1 MCWTCVS
8 TKRLPILCKYF
19 LWALYQVDEWD
30 KSIWFRTIFTPPNHV
45 SCRNTLRTSKR
56 MLTIFLCTVN
66 TYCVHVQT
74 GYTCRLEICGDL
86 NYRKF
91 TAKGWADLQRVYW
104 TIEWDV
110 DPSRAETSQKP
121 KGWIYFSKLGDSH
134 CAPSWLLGPSEG
146 VSLCSEKMLVFT
158 AFRITN
164 DTDGLNVV
172 LNSFGFF
179 RLVVDFL

>member
-19 LWALYQVDEWD
+19 LWALYQVDVWD

-56 MLTIFLCTVN
+56 MLTIFFMYSKYVLRTCTDRL
-66 TYCVHVQT
+66 YVQAWNLW
-74 GYTCRLEICGDL
+74 GLKLQKIYSQGMSR
-86 NYRKF
+86 F
-91 TAKGWADLQRVYW
+91 TASVLDHRVGC
-104 TIEWDV
+104 V

-164 DTDGLNVV
+164 DTDSDST
-172 LNSFGFF
+172 SF
-179 RLVVDFL
+179 